1 MFLQFRFF
9 AHLLLSLSM
18 FYLLSLNLF
27 ILKNK
32 IIYQDPEPGED
43 DDEDK
48 KKEGKLKN
56 KEAKKE
62 EKPKEP

>member
-1 MFLQFRFF
+1 
-9 AHLLLSLSM
+9 
-18 FYLLSLNLF
+18 LNLF
-27 ILKNK
+27 IFKNK
-32 IIYQDPEPGED
+32 IIYQDPEPCED